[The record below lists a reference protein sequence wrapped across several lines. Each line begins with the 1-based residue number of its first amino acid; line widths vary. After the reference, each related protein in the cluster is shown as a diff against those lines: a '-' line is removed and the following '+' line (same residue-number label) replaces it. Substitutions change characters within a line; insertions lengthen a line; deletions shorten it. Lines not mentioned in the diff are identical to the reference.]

1 MPNLQFRKASSSE
14 IKIIMDLA
22 SKALPTEFSGI
33 LTTDEIDMT
42 LERMYSQEVVQN
54 SVESGRHFIIVN
66 VDGKDVGFG
75 SFIKEGPELYFM
87 SKLYVLPEFRE
98 HGVGTALFN
107 ALCKEIRAHQGNSPC
122 TVELLANHSSSAIS
136 FYKKMGM
143 ERVREMLFDLDSFEI
158 AEEVY
163 SMELKPN

>member
-1 MPNLQFRKASSSE
+1 MPNLQFRNATSSE

-22 SKALPTEFSGI
+22 SKALPTEFAGI

-42 LERMYSQEVVQN
+42 LERMYSQEVLQN
-54 SVESGRHFIIVN
+54 SVESGRHFIIVT
-66 VDGKDVGFG
+66 VDSSDAGFG

-87 SKLYVLPEFRE
+87 SKLYVLPEYRAQ
-98 HGVGTALFN
+98 GVGTALFTTI
-107 ALCKEIRAHQGNSPC
+107 CKEIWLHQGKSYC
-122 TVELLANHSSSAIS
+122 TIELLANHSSSAIA

-143 ERVREMLFDLDSFEI
+143 KRVREMLFDLDSFEI

-163 SMELKPN
+163 SLELKP

>member
-1 MPNLQFRKASSSE
+1 MPNLQFRNASSKE
-14 IKIIMDLA
+14 ITIIMDLA

-42 LERMYSQEVVQN
+42 LERMYSQEVLQN
-54 SVESGRHFIIVN
+54 SVESGRHFIIAN
-66 VDGKDVGFG
+66 FDGKDVGFG

-87 SKLYVLPEFRE
+87 SKLYVLPEYRAQ
-98 HGVGTALFN
+98 GIGTALFT
-107 ALCKEIRAHQGNSPC
+107 AICKKIKEHQGDNDC
-122 TVELLANHSSSAIS
+122 TIELLANHSSSATS

-143 ERVREMLFDLDSFEI
+143 QRVREMLFDLETFEI

-163 SMELKPN
+163 SLDLKA